1 MCVSK
6 HARSGLTCG
15 FMCPQVSFTAETHAL
30 PPSNANASVERD
42 EPKRT
47 SVALK
52 TNGLKHLISLP
63 RPSGFRTRKIHA
75 IRARVVRKGS
85 MLKRQGVKRQVE
97 QKLLEFDDFR
107 AYAAASFPPLI
118 GVKT

>member
-1 MCVSK
+1 M
-6 HARSGLTCG
+6 
-15 FMCPQVSFTAETHAL
+15 
-30 PPSNANASVERD
+30 
-42 EPKRT
+42 
-47 SVALK
+47 SVALN
-52 TNGLKHLISLP
+52 TTGLNHFISSP

-75 IRARVVRKGS
+75 TRAGVVRKGS

-97 QKLLEFDDFR
+97 QKLLELDDFR